1 MLLTNEKPESGKIG
15 ATRKLDDRYDIAD
28 DGLDILSHRDRG
40 NRVHILTADPVLAAD
55 VYERIHADPRMKY
68 CELIKPAKTEIRDV
82 VEEIDGMAR
91 DTVASRVVI
100 IDVRRITLTKL
111 QWAFNKVVGYNRR
124 DLNKLC
130 YIILIGDG
138 PWDLFH
144 TEQGLDVFVILLAKH
159 RRDFNPAVFFFDPL
173 IHYEPGEIERAG
185 VDEAFVIPNAVPKR
199 LASHFRQ
206 NPEMDVEKVRLYLR
220 AADKDEE
227 VRKKRLRK
235 FRSMYKKRIAEQ
247 FPDRKEQ
254 LKPWLSKKGIKLASE
269 KLNLYPLFFE
279 DWVYDLMQKAAER

>member
-1 MLLTNEKPESGKIG
+1 M
-15 ATRKLDDRYDIAD
+15 DDRYDIAD

-40 NRVHILTADPVLAAD
+40 NRIHILTADPVLAAD
-55 VYERIHADPRMKY
+55 ICERIHTDPRMKF
-68 CELIKPAKTEIRDV
+68 CELIRPVKTEIRDV
-82 VEEIDGMAR
+82 VEEVDGMAR
-91 DTVASRVVI
+91 DTVASRLII

-130 YIILIGDG
+130 YILLIGDG

-144 TEQGLDVFVILLAKH
+144 SGQGLDVFVILLAKH
-159 RRDFNPAVFFFDPL
+159 RRDFNPAAYFFDPL

-185 VDEAFVIPNAVPKR
+185 IDEAFVLPNAVPKR
-199 LASHFRQ
+199 FAPHFRQ
-206 NPEMDVEKVRLYLR
+206 DPEMDVEKIRRYLR
-220 AADKDEE
+220 ACDKDEE

-247 FPDRKEQ
+247 FPGREEQ

-279 DWVYDLMQKAAER
+279 DWVYDLIQKAAER

>member
-1 MLLTNEKPESGKIG
+1 MDG
-15 ATRKLDDRYDIAD
+15 RYDIAD

-40 NRVHILTADPVLAAD
+40 NRIHILTADPVLAAD
-55 VYERIHADPRMKY
+55 ICERIHMDSRMKY
-68 CELIKPAKTEIRDV
+68 YELIRPVKTEIREV

-91 DTVASRVVI
+91 ETVASRLVI

-130 YIILIGDG
+130 YILLIGDG

-144 TEQGLDVFVILLAKH
+144 SGQGLDVFVILLAKH
-159 RRDFNPAVFFFDPL
+159 RRDFNPAAYFFDPL

-185 VDEAFVIPNAVPKR
+185 IDEAFVIPSALPKR
-199 LASHFRQ
+199 LAPHFRQ
-206 NPEMDVEKVRLYLR
+206 GPEMDVEKIRRYLR
-220 AADKDEE
+220 ATDKDEE

-235 FRSMYKKRIAEQ
+235 FRSMYKKRIADQ
-247 FPDRKEQ
+247 FPGRKQQ
-254 LKPWLSKKGIKLASE
+254 LKPWLSKRGLRLASE
-269 KLNLYPLFFE
+269 KLNLYPLYFE
-279 DWVYDLMQKAAER
+279 EWVHDLMQKAAER